1 MSAVAATTAGNGM
14 PAPERMTALTTRM
27 YDMTRKV
34 VMPPRTSVPIVEPAA
49 RTWNCRS
56 IQSVVPPTAAVRAA
70 MSPSSATLTPMS
82 EVRVRALEAARPP
95 PGRAEHTFAAFARLD
110 PARRLRRGRRHAFR
124 RYVDHRARPNARA
137 LLRTS
142 ERRGG
147 I

>member
-1 MSAVAATTAGNGM
+1 MSAVAATTAGKGM

-82 EVRVRALEAARPP
+82 EVRVRALEARVLP
-95 PGRAEHTFAAFARLD
+95 RAAGSIPLPRS
-110 PARRLRRGRRHAFR
+110 RG
-124 RYVDHRARPNARA
+124 
-137 LLRTS
+137 
-142 ERRGG
+142 
-147 I
+147 